1 MKKKRIV
8 AGVVLLCVAGL
19 GAYAATDGEARS
31 RIADAAVRL
40 GFAQPGEPSSFG
52 GYVEA
57 DYVMVGSTI
66 GGTLARLDVRRG
78 DRVAEG
84 ASLFVL
90 DDTSERA
97 ARDEAKAKLAQADA
111 LHTDL
116 LSGKRPPEIAAVEAQ
131 LRQAQAA
138 YRSAESD
145 YDRQVKLRQSGVVAV
160 KSLDE
165 ARAQRDSDRARIAE
179 LEAQLRVARLPG
191 REDAIRA
198 AESAAGAARAALE
211 QAEWRLAQKR
221 GAAPADAV
229 VIDTLY
235 RPGEMVPAGMPVV
248 KLLPPANVKVRFFV
262 PETMLARVGVG
273 DKVSI
278 GCDGCG
284 APTPA
289 TVTFVSPAAEYTP
302 PVIYSRERRARL
314 VYMVEAR
321 PDSHAVALRV
331 GQPADVTPARQ

>member
-1 MKKKRIV
+1 MKKRII
-8 AGVVLLCVAGL
+8 AGVALLCVAGF
-19 GAYAATDGEARS
+19 GSYAATDRVARS
-31 RIADAAVRL
+31 WVADVAVQL
-40 GFAQPGEPSSFG
+40 GLVDHATPSSFG

-57 DYVMVGSTI
+57 DYVMVGSSI
-66 GGTLARLDVRRG
+66 GGTLARLDVKRG
-78 DRVAEG
+78 DRVSAG
-84 ASLFVL
+84 TSLFVL
-90 DDTSERA
+90 DDTAERA
-97 ARDEAKAKLAQADA
+97 ARDEATAKRSQAEA
-111 LHTDL
+111 LHADL

-138 YRSAESD
+138 YRNAESD
-145 YDRQVKLRQSGVVAV
+145 YDRQVRLRESGVVAV

-191 REDAIRA
+191 RDDAIRA
-198 AESAAGAARAALE
+198 AESAAAAARAAVD

-235 RPGEMVPAGMPVV
+235 RPGEMVAAGMPVV
-248 KLLPPANVKVRFFV
+248 KLLPPANVKIRFFV
-262 PETMLARVGVG
+262 PETMLMRVGVG
-273 DKVSI
+273 EKVSVA
-278 GCDGCG
+278 CDGCG
-284 APTPA
+284 APIAA
-289 TVTFVSPAAEYTP
+289 TVTFVSPTAEYTP

-321 PDSHAVALRV
+321 PDSPAIALRV
-331 GQPADVTPARQ
+331 GQPADVTLARQ